1 MEVWNKQVRMQPVD
15 ITLRC
20 LVVWIVDFVHILAI
34 HIVLSSNLD
43 KLLAAVNYP
52 FSSQYFLLIPPDKIH
67 QETKGFLMFSRGIES
82 EHQEGKGY
90 VGILD
95 ETFCGQIYVMLC
107 APLLPLVQ
115 FRKCEKHSWKSVTF
129 IKVAGFSLQLY

>member
-82 EHQEGKGY
+82 EHLEGKGY

-95 ETFCGQIYVMLC
+95 ETFVDKYMWCFARLC
-107 APLLPLVQ
+107 YHWYNLENVKNIHGRVLLLL
-115 FRKCEKHSWKSVTF
+115 K
-129 IKVAGFSLQLY
+129 

>member
-1 MEVWNKQVRMQPVD
+1 M
-15 ITLRC
+15 
-20 LVVWIVDFVHILAI
+20 HILAI